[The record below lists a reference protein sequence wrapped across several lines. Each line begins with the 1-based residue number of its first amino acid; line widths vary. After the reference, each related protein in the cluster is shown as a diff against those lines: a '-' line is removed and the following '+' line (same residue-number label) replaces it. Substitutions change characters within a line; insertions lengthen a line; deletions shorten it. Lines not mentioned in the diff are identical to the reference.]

1 MAATMSA
8 EAVEARRAYQ
18 REYRK
23 RNREKINSQRRKWSN
38 QNPDKVRECQER
50 YWENVARRNIR
61 ASWAD
66 YGIDEERYQELLKVV
81 MSDEYAG
88 IVLNAAIKADEMA
101 AGHILLSVSKKL
113 SYERVEYHE
122 RLGRCPLGKTDF
134 YGTRRLFFHYLD
146 VALKNMEKEMRQKSV
161 GQGKDGEGL

>member
-1 MAATMSA
+1 MATTMSA

-18 REYRK
+18 KEYRR
-23 RNREKINSQRRKWSN
+23 RNREKINNQRKNWRAEN
-38 QNPDKVRECQER
+38 RDKVRECQER

-88 IVLNAAIKADEMA
+88 IVLNAAIKANETA
-101 AGHILLSVSKKL
+101 AGHILLSVSKNL
-113 SYERVEYHE
+113 SYEHVEYHE
-122 RLGRCPLGKTDF
+122 RLGRCPLGRTDF

-146 VALKNMEKEMRQKSV
+146 VALKNMEKEQKSV